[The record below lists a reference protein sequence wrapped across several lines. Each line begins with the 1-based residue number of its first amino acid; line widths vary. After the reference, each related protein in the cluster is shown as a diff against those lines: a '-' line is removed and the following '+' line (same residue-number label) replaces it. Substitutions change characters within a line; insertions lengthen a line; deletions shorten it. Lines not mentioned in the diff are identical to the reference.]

1 MTSPPIAVLYRDAD
15 VAVVDKPAGIVVHR
29 SDMARERDVAMMR
42 ARDTLG
48 AHVWPVHRLDRQ
60 TSGALAFALSEDSV
74 RALRAAWDDGRV
86 KKTYVA
92 IVRGS
97 TPDHAI
103 IDYAI
108 PKSEDGPKVEAI
120 TELWTLARGEWA
132 SLIVASPR
140 TGRYHQIRRHMAHLR
155 HPLANDSNYGTGW
168 FNRKVRE
175 AFGLKRMALH
185 AHTLT
190 LPNVGTIVAPL
201 PSDLLSAI
209 ERLMS
214 THLP

>member
-1 MTSPPIAVLYRDAD
+1 MTGPIDVLYRDAD
-15 VAVVDKPAGIVVHR
+15 VVVVDKPAGIVVHR

-42 ARDTLG
+42 ARDAIG

-60 TSGALAFALSEDSV
+60 TSGALVFALTEDSA
-74 RALRAAWDDGRV
+74 RALREAWDDGRV
-86 KKTYVA
+86 QKTYLA

-97 TPDHAI
+97 TPDHVI

-108 PKSEDGPKVEAI
+108 PKSEDGPKVEAV
-120 TELWTLARGEWA
+120 TEVWTLARCEWA

-140 TGRYHQIRRHMAHLR
+140 TGRYHQVRRHLAHLR

-168 FNRKVRE
+168 FNRKVRQDG
-175 AFGLKRMALH
+175 GLTRMALH

-190 LPNVGTIVAPL
+190 LPDVGTITAPL
-201 PSDLLSAI
+201 PPDFLAAVG
-209 ERLMS
+209 RLGLQPS
-214 THLP
+214 